1 MVIEISLAVIAI
13 ALVTLVGYLIA
24 LGLQV
29 RKTISHIQ
37 TDIHLLSLEISNLI
51 GSVDELT
58 TDLTKKSQSLNFLFA
73 PLNHMNSTEEATSQ
87 NNTFPQFVE
96 WAATSL
102 VLFKKSKEFIK
113 KYVK

>member
-1 MVIEISLAVIAI
+1 MVIEISLAIIAI
-13 ALVTLVGYLIA
+13 ALVTLIGYLIA

-37 TDIHLLSLEISNLI
+37 EDIHLLSLETSNLI
-51 GSVDELT
+51 GRVNELT
-58 TDLTKKSQSLNFLFA
+58 TDLTKKSQSLNFLF
-73 PLNHMNSTEEATSQ
+73 PSTQESLSQ
-87 NNTFPQFVE
+87 NKTLPQFVE

>member
-1 MVIEISLAVIAI
+1 MVIQISLAVIAI

-29 RKTISHIQ
+29 KKTISHIQ
-37 TDIHLLSLEISNLI
+37 TDIHLLSLETSNLI
-51 GSVDELT
+51 GRVNELT

-73 PLNHMNSTEEATSQ
+73 PAKESLSQ
-87 NNTFPQFVE
+87 NNTLPQVIE

-102 VLFKKSKEFIK
+102 LLFKKSKEFIK